1 MRIKSILKK
10 LYFALPFKGEFYS
23 MLKKIWLPP
32 EYIYKHLTFKNPFN
46 VQVSDSKQ
54 FKLTHTGNIEENE
67 IFWNGL
73 YNGWEKKSM
82 VLWAQLCKQANVVI
96 DIGANT
102 GLYGLVAKTINP
114 SVEVHC
120 VEPIPYVFSILEKNI
135 SINHFDIQS
144 HCIGLSDYNGT
155 AKIYLPKGEDFA
167 YSVTINQNTIT
178 SKEVNELEINVCKL
192 STLIETYHI
201 PKIDLMKLDVETHE
215 VEVIKGM
222 ENYLKEFKPAILI
235 EVLNDDIAKNL
246 NEIFRGFGYLYFNI
260 DDIKNTVRLV
270 PEITKSDYWNFLLCN
285 ENTAKAL
292 KLI

>member
-1 MRIKSILKK
+1 MTFKALVKQ
-10 LYFALPFKGEFYS
+10 LYNILPFKKECYCL
-23 MLKKIWLPP
+23 LKKIWLPP
-32 EYIYKHLTFKNPFN
+32 ESLYRHLTFKKPFN
-46 VQVSDSKQ
+46 VKVSDSKQ
-54 FKLTHTGNIEENE
+54 FQLIHTGNIEENE

-73 YNGWEKKSM
+73 FNGWEKKSIT
-82 VLWAQLCKQANVVI
+82 LWVQLCKQSKVI
-96 DIGANT
+96 LDIGANT
-102 GLYGLVAKTINP
+102 GLYGLVAKTISP
-114 SVEVHC
+114 SAEVHC
-120 VEPIPYVFSILEKNI
+120 IEPIPYVFNILEKNI

-144 HCIGLSDYNGT
+144 HCIGLSDYNGA

-178 SKEVNELEINVCKL
+178 SKETKELEINVCKL
-192 STLIETYHI
+192 STLIETRHI
-201 PKIDLMKLDVETHE
+201 SKIDLMKLDVETHE

-246 NEIFRGFGYLYFNI
+246 NEIFQGMGYLYFNI

-285 ENTAKAL
+285 ENTAKVL
-292 KLI
+292 NLI